1 MKITA
6 ADILLDALSDWG
18 VEVIFGLPGDGING
32 LMEALRKRQD
42 RIRFIQVRHE
52 ESSAFM
58 ACGYAKYTGRLGV
71 CLATSGPGGLHLLN
85 GLYDAKADG
94 QPVLAITGHHYHD
107 LIGTWAQQD
116 VDLDKVFMDVAAYNT
131 RIMGSAHIENV
142 VDSACRVALTY
153 RTVAHITIPVDFQE
167 QEPPK
172 QGSKH
177 NVLHHTSDV
186 YARGAGAPN
195 PRDLQRAA
203 DILNSGTRTAILAG
217 RGVLGATDE
226 LLAVADALGAPI
238 AKAVLGKAAVPDDHP
253 LVTGSIGLLGTTASQ
268 TLMEEC
274 DTLLIAGSTM
284 PYIEHYPKPGQARGV
299 QIDSDPARIGLRY
312 PVEAGVVGDSKRA
325 LADLLPL
332 LQPRVNR
339 SFADR
344 VRRAIADWHGSQ
356 RPRETSTDLP
366 MKPQL
371 FAAEIG
377 ARLRDDAIVS
387 VDSGTITAWW
397 ARHIPAKRGQMHSV
411 SGTMASM
418 GCALPYAIAAQLAY
432 PERQCIAIAGDGGIS
447 MLLAELATCV
457 KYKLPVKIF
466 VFRNNTLGQIKW
478 EQVLF
483 LGNPEFGCD
492 LQPIDFAAVAR
503 ACGAAGFSLR
513 DPQRCGAVVEEALAH
528 PGPVVV
534 DAEIDPLEAP
544 MFANF
549 TEEQARKLREALSRG
564 EKDSEGILANARE
577 NRAREL
583 V

>member
-1 MKITA
+1 
-6 ADILLDALSDWG
+6 
-18 VEVIFGLPGDGING
+18 
-32 LMEALRKRQD
+32 
-42 RIRFIQVRHE
+42 
-52 ESSAFM
+52 
-58 ACGYAKYTGRLGV
+58 
-71 CLATSGPGGLHLLN
+71 
-85 GLYDAKADG
+85 
-94 QPVLAITGHHYHD
+94 
-107 LIGTWAQQD
+107 
-116 VDLDKVFMDVAAYNT
+116 
-131 RIMGSAHIENV
+131 
-142 VDSACRVALTY
+142 
-153 RTVAHITIPVDFQE
+153 
-167 QEPPK
+167 
-172 QGSKH
+172 
-177 NVLHHTSDV
+177 V

-195 PRDLQRAA
+195 PQDLERAA
-203 DILNSGTRTAILAG
+203 GILNGGSRTAILAG
-217 RGVLGATDE
+217 RGALKATDE
-226 LLAVADALGAPI
+226 LLAVADVLGAPI

-253 LVTGSIGLLGTTASQ
+253 LVTGSIGLLGTTASRV
-268 TLMEEC
+268 LMEEC

-299 QIDSDPARIGLRY
+299 QIDNDPARIGLRY
-312 PVEAGVVGDSKRA
+312 PVETGVVGDCKRA
-325 LADLLPL
+325 LTDLLPL
-332 LQPRVNR
+332 LRRRDDR

-344 VRRAIADWHGSQ
+344 IGRAIADWRNSQ
-356 RPRETSTDLP
+356 HPRETSADTP

-377 ARLRDDAIVS
+377 RRLADDAIVS

-397 ARHIPAKRGQMHSV
+397 ARHIAARGSQMHSV

-432 PERQCIAIAGDGGIS
+432 PDRQCIAIAGDGGMS
-447 MLLAELATCV
+447 MLMAELATCV
-457 KYKLPVKIF
+457 MYKLPVKVF

-503 ACGAAGFSLR
+503 ACGAAGYSLR
-513 DPQRCGAVVEEALAH
+513 DPKRCGAVVEEALAH

-549 TEEQARKLREALSRG
+549 TEEQAKKLREALSKG